1 MWQYRGQQRPPYAV
15 EPGPGQESV
24 WDYPRPPEL
33 RPDSRRV
40 EVLAAGQMIADSTRT
55 VRVCETASPPTFYI
69 PPTDVL
75 WSTLITV
82 EGQTFCEWKG
92 SAVYWALAAD
102 PGTPVAWAYPKPK
115 RAFRSLRDYVCF
127 YPGRVE
133 CRVDGARVRAQE
145 GGFYGGWITPEIVG
159 PFKGDPGTGGW

>member
-33 RPDSRRV
+33 RPDNRRV
-40 EVLAAGQMIADSTRT
+40 EVLAGGRLIADSTRT

-69 PPTDVL
+69 PPGDL
-75 WSTLITV
+75 QWSALITV

-102 PGTPVAWAYPKPK
+102 PGAWWA
-115 RAFRSLRDYVCF
+115 V
-127 YPGRVE
+127 
-133 CRVDGARVRAQE
+133 VDGKFNNAISTNLFTKIYSLLNIQ
-145 GGFYGGWITPEIVG
+145 F
-159 PFKGDPGTGGW
+159 